1 LKRLPED
8 GAMVLPEEVESYD
21 NLSKNYLTLV
31 EKKFVGRLVELLP
44 EEGSQRELPVLDVG
58 AGTANI
64 PIRLVRGHSRL
75 RIVALDLSWNML
87 HKARMNLSE
96 AGLAGRILP
105 VCARADQIPFKAE
118 SFDLVYSHSMLH
130 HLPDP
135 LGVLNEIARVTG
147 QGRRFIVRDLRRPP
161 VVILEL
167 YVRTFGASY
176 DPTMKKMYRESLR
189 AGYTFREFKELAG
202 RIRKAKAVARRFF
215 ITHVGIEGKRL
226 QT

>member
-1 LKRLPED
+1 MKRLPED
-8 GAMVLPEEVESYD
+8 GAMVLPQEVESYD
-21 NLSKNYLTLV
+21 SLSKNYLTLV

-44 EEGSQRELPVLDVG
+44 EEGCRRELPVLDVG

-64 PIRLVRGHSRL
+64 PIRLARGQSRL

-87 HKARMNLSE
+87 HKARSNLSE

-105 VCARADQIPFKAE
+105 VCARADQIPFKEE

-135 LGVLNEIARVTG
+135 AVALNEVARVTAS
-147 QGRRFIVRDLRRPP
+147 GRKFIVRDLRRPP
-161 VVILEL
+161 ALILEL
-167 YVRTFGASY
+167 YVRIFGAGY
-176 DPTMKKMYRESLR
+176 DPTMKKMYRESLQ

-202 RIRKAKAVARRFF
+202 RIRNAAAAARRFF
-215 ITHVGIEGKRL
+215 ITHVSIEGKRL
-226 QT
+226 KA